1 MQAEIIN
8 AGASMHNDK
17 YSKAIGGYARAA
29 KLTPEERSAIAQKAA
44 KERWNTDLLKIP
56 KATHL
61 GVIKLSG
68 IEIPCAVL
76 DDGTR
81 VLSERSVAKALE
93 KKGRG
98 LYWQKRKIVY
108 PNDNEL
114 LPEYVSVRNL
124 EPFISPEINKRLL
137 NPINYNAK
145 TGTSVR
151 GISATLLPE
160 ICQIWLSAREK
171 GSLTDRQL
179 ETAAKA
185 QILMQGFA
193 PVGIV
198 ALVDEATGY
207 QEVRLKDALQ
217 AYLETTI
224 AKELAVWAKKIPDE
238 FYENI
243 YKLKGWSWP
252 GMKKNR
258 FSVVAGYTRDLVYER
273 IAPWLLKELEKKSP
287 KDETWNGPNRRRQW
301 RTEDVGNS
309 ILAQHLYSLVMFQ
322 RLALSNNYK
331 WRRFINM
338 VDKVLPKRGA
348 NS

>member
-1 MQAEIIN
+1 MRKDN
-8 AGASMHNDK
+8 

-29 KLTPEERSAIAQKAA
+29 KLTPEARSAIAQKAA
-44 KERWNTDLLKIP
+44 KGRWDTDLKIP
-56 KATHL
+56 KAVHL
-61 GVIKLSG
+61 GVIKLIG
-68 IEIPCAVL
+68 IKIPCAVL

-81 VLSERSVAKALE
+81 ILSERSVAKALGNGN
-93 KKGRG
+93 KGEGFYLQRVKNASHSNNG
-98 LYWQKRKIVY
+98 
-108 PNDNEL
+108 L
-114 LPEYVSVRNL
+114 LPEYISIRNL
-124 EPFISPEINKRLL
+124 EPFIGPEIREKLL
-137 NPINYNAK
+137 NPISYNTE
-145 TGTSVR
+145 TGASAH
-151 GISATLLPE
+151 GIPAALLPE

-171 GSLTDRQL
+171 GVLTENQL
-179 ETAAKA
+179 ATAAKA
-185 QILMQGFA
+185 EILMRGFA
-193 PVGIV
+193 QVGIV

-207 QEVRLKDALQ
+207 QEVRPKDALQ
-217 AYLETTI
+217 TYLETNL
-224 AKELAVWAKKIPDE
+224 AKELVAWAKKIPDE

-243 YKLKGWSWP
+243 YKLKGWPWP
-252 GMKKNR
+252 IMRKNR
-258 FSVVAGYTRDLVYER
+258 FSIVAGYTQDLVYDR

-338 VDKVLPKRGA
+338 IDKVLPKRGA